1 MPRQWIPCLQV
12 VMKKIYNFLEKP
24 ELPKFILPVK
34 ISWLIFS
41 AVSGMEMKERSEKSH
56 FLLILCLW
64 LHCMCLS
71 SCSNMNL
78 LAGYLIFAALNSIR
92 PFYSCL
98 LSDLAFEWQRGWR

>member
-1 MPRQWIPCLQV
+1 
-12 VMKKIYNFLEKP
+12 MKKIYNFLEKS

-64 LHCMCLS
+64 LHRMCLS

-78 LAGYLIFAALNSIR
+78 LAGYLIFAALNSNSQLSSLDSSPGR
-92 PFYSCL
+92 EHYVLGQDTL
-98 LSDLAFEWQRGWR
+98 L